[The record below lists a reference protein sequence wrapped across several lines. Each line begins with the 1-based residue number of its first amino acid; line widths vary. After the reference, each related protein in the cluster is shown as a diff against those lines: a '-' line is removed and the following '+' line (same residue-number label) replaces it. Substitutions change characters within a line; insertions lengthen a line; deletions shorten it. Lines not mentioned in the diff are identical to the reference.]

1 MQSYNP
7 TNLVVSQIEKIT
19 DNEKVQMDIFLNY
32 IF

>member
-19 DNEKVQMDIFLNY
+19 DNEKVQKDIFFNY